1 MSNNRTIRM
10 KKIISINDATKISKQ
25 LKLSGKTIVL
35 VGGCFDIL
43 HVGHILFLKAAKKQG
58 DILFLLLESDENI
71 RKRKGKK
78 RPLNTQRNRAVILS
92 ALEAVD
98 YIVPLVGMTKNE
110 EYDRLMIQ
118 IKPDVVAMTAGD
130 SEIERRANQCKA
142 VGAKLKLVIKEVD
155 KTSTTDLI
163 DEIKNKYGKT
173 IKFYQ

>member
-1 MSNNRTIRM
+1 MNKILSVNQAIKIAQEIR
-10 KKIISINDATKISKQ
+10 KQ
-25 LKLSGKTIVL
+25 NKTIVL
-35 VGGCFDIL
+35 AGGCFDVL

-71 RKRKGKK
+71 RKRKGKE
-78 RPLNTQRNRAVILS
+78 RPLNTQKNRAVVLS

-98 YIVPLVGMTKNE
+98 YIIPLVGMTKNE

-130 SEIERRANQCKA
+130 SEIERRTKQCSA

>member
-1 MSNNRTIRM
+1 ME
-10 KKIISINDATKISKQ
+10 KVISIREAANIAQTLKQ
-25 LKLSGKTIVL
+25 SGKSIVL
-35 VGGCFDIL
+35 AGGCFDIL

-71 RKRKGKK
+71 RKRKGNQ
-78 RPLNTQRNRAVILS
+78 RPLNTQKNRAVVLS

-98 YIVPLVGMTKNE
+98 YIVPLTGMTKNE

-130 SEIERRANQCKA
+130 LEIERRAKQCNA